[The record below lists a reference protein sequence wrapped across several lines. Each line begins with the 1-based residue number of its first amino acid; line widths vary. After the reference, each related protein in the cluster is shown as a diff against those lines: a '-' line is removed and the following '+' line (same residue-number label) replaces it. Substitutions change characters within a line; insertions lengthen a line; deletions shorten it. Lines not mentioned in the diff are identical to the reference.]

1 MYLVVSAFV
10 QTKLL
15 LFRGSIP
22 IDLQTTAGSEDVSVR
37 PIKSQMEKT
46 NREIQTD
53 GGDKGKRM
61 SVHEKKEVKDGAI
74 NFPAAS
80 LTSASLQ

>member
-22 IDLQTTAGSEDVSVR
+22 LDLQTTRGSEDDSISS
-37 PIKSQMEKT
+37 IKSQMERT
-46 NREIQTD
+46 NRKIQTD
-53 GGDKGKRM
+53 GGDKGKKM
-61 SVHEKKEVKDGAI
+61 CVHEKKKK
-74 NFPAAS
+74 
-80 LTSASLQ
+80 